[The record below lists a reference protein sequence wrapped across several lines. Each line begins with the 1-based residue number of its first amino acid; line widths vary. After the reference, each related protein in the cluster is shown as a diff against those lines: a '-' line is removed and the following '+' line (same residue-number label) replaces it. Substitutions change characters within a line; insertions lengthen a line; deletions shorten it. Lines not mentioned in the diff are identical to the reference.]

1 MQTTSVTSAGSLLDT
16 GPLVAALDRRDPLH
30 EWAAQQLRSLQP
42 PLLSCEAVLSEAG
55 YLMRRSGLD
64 ESLPL
69 GWVTSGTLQLEPSV
83 PSVRESGVLRR
94 LMERYSNVPMSF
106 ADACLVRLAER
117 NPGVQLLTFDSGFR
131 IYRTTDGRA
140 IPLLTPGQ

>member
-1 MQTTSVTSAGSLLDT
+1 
-16 GPLVAALDRRDPLH
+16 
-30 EWAAQQLRSLQP
+30 LQP